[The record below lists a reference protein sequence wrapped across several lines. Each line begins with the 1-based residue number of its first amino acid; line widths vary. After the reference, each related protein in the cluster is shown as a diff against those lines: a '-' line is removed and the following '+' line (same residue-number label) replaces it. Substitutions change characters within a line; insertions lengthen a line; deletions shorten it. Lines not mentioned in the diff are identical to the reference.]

1 MTSLHTGSPTPT
13 PDLRHALQDAAE
25 RADRRLLEAARASER
40 VHRQVDRALSPQALS
55 DLGASARRWT
65 GRSEALS
72 DRLSGKAQ
80 QLAQQLTRQGMDLA
94 SLAGARAQASWNRY
108 ADATT
113 GYVVQ
118 QPLRSLLLAAA
129 AGATLAWLMARSRRD

>member
-1 MTSLHTGSPTPT
+1 MTSLHTGSPTP
-13 PDLRHALQDAAE
+13 DMRHVLHDAAE

-40 VHRQVDRALSPQALS
+40 VHRQVDRALSPEALGDS
-55 DLGASARRWT
+55 GASARRRS
-65 GRSEALS
+65 GRGEPMA

-80 QLAQQLTRQGMDLA
+80 QMAQQLARQGLDLA
-94 SLAGARAQASWNRY
+94 SLASERAQASWNRY

-113 GYVVQ
+113 GYVTQ
-118 QPLRSLLLAAA
+118 QPLRALMLAAA